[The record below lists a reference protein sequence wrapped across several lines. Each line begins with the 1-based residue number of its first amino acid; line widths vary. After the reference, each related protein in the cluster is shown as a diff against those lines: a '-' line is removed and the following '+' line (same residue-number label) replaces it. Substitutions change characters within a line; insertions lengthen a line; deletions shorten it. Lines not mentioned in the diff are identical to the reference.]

1 MATQK
6 NQIKIPRAASTADNF
21 LDKLPAPD
29 AVTWIK
35 DDHVKLTTGSL
46 SLKVSTAGRKT
57 WIYRY
62 SFNGAGKNKTIGTYP
77 AVKTNEARTLASEM
91 SQLVS
96 NGTDPIQQEREE
108 EQQAE
113 QIRLSKVTIQQLHD
127 RWIEKV
133 LADRHKDGGAF
144 ASHWIKTRILPRY
157 GALEVDKFHRAHL
170 VEVLEEMR
178 LEGKTRAANVVLSN
192 TKQMFNYAVKAGYL
206 DVNPVTIL
214 SKDDAGGRDTERDRV
229 LCGYIDPDTGQ
240 RKPDEL
246 KELFA
251 KMPDSGL
258 SINGQLAVKII
269 LSTACRVGEVLK
281 ARWSDVDMDLME
293 WTIPVENSKNGKP
306 HMVNLSDYAASQFK
320 ELHSITGCTEW
331 LFPAA
336 RKDGGVCP
344 KSLTKQITDRQKPA
358 GKALKGRSSN
368 KDGLVVPG
376 GKWTPHDL
384 RRTAATIMGESG
396 VMPDII
402 ERCLN
407 HVEQNRMARIYQR
420 HTPRQQML
428 EAWQVL
434 GERLQAIENGADNV
448 VSLDAHR
455 TA

>member
-6 NQIKIPRAASTADNF
+6 DQIKIPRAASTADKF
-21 LDKLPAPD
+21 LDKLAAPD
-29 AVTWIK
+29 AVLWIK
-35 DDHVKLTTGSL
+35 DACVKLTTGSL
-46 SLKVSTAGRKT
+46 ALKVSKTGRKT

-62 SFNGAGKNKTIGTYP
+62 SFAGAGKNKTIGTYP
-77 AVKTNEARTLASEM
+77 AVGTSEARTLASEM

-96 NGTDPIQQEREE
+96 NGTDPIQQEREA

-113 QIRLSKVTIQQLHD
+113 QMRLSKVTIQQLHD

-133 LADRHKDGGAF
+133 LSDRHKDGGAF

-157 GALEVDKFHRAHL
+157 GTLEVDKFHRAHL

-192 TKQMFNYAVKAGYL
+192 TKQMFNYAVKAGCL
-206 DVNPVTIL
+206 EQNPLAIL
-214 SKDDAGGRDTERDRV
+214 NKQDAGGQDTERDRV
-229 LCGYIDPDTGQ
+229 LCFFVDPDTGQ

-246 KELFA
+246 KELFG

-281 ARWSDVDMDLME
+281 ARWADVNLELME
-293 WTIPVENSKNGKP
+293 WTIPAENSKNGKP
-306 HMVNLSDYAASQFK
+306 HLINLSDYAASQFK
-320 ELHSITGCTEW
+320 ALHEITGCTEW

-336 RKDGGVCP
+336 RKAGAVCP
-344 KSLTKQITDRQKPA
+344 KSLSKQISDRQKPA
-358 GKALKGRSSN
+358 GKALKGRSS
-368 KDGLVVPG
+368 KTEGLVLAG

-384 RRTAATIMGESG
+384 RRTAATLMGDAG

-434 GERLQAIENGADNV
+434 GERLEAIEQGSDNL